1 MVEARG
7 PLVVDEFTLGPV
19 VARGLVGDT
28 HLATTAR
35 ARGGPLRQAHVT
47 LLDPAAAALEPWA
60 LGLVGVEVDPRV
72 ARLDAAGAADGA
84 ARPRFAGWVAT
95 DVVRSEPLEVAIE
108 TSTLAA
114 RVRLGQ
120 GLAEALASLHARG
133 KPHGH
138 VNLDSVALRRERTG
152 ALLPLLLHAGVRL
165 LLPAGRADE
174 GELARRVHPYLAPEL
189 VQRPGARDPAVEAA
203 ADVHSLG
210 AVVYELLTGRAPG
223 TLEGEATAAA
233 IQRSK
238 ARRTHFVAALQDE
251 GDALDVGALNDLLAR
266 CLSPRPADRPTAAE
280 AARALAACLDGAPA
294 R

>member
-1 MVEARG
+1 MVGTRVVEARG

-72 ARLDAAGAADGA
+72 ARLDAAGGPDGA
-84 ARPRFAGWVAT
+84 ARPRFSGWVAT
-95 DVVRSEPLEVAIE
+95 DVVRGEPLEVAIE

-152 ALLPLLLHAGVRL
+152 ARAFDPRL
-165 LLPAGRADE
+165 
-174 GELARRVHPYLAPEL
+174 
-189 VQRPGARDPAVEAA
+189 
-203 ADVHSLG
+203 
-210 AVVYELLTGRAPG
+210 
-223 TLEGEATAAA
+223 
-233 IQRSK
+233 
-238 ARRTHFVAALQDE
+238 
-251 GDALDVGALNDLLAR
+251 
-266 CLSPRPADRPTAAE
+266 
-280 AARALAACLDGAPA
+280 
-294 R
+294 